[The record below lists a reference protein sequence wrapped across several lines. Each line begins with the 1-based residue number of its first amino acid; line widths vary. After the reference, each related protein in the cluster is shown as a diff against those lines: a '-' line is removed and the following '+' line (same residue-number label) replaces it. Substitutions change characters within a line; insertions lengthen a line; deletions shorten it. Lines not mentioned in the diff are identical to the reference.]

1 MVKSLNRSLWR
12 HIRIHATPF
21 VHPSCDFGFK
31 LILRDSHVTAV
42 IAEYISSGSFCE
54 NDELTCVIYIELNKN
69 KLPYANTIRAVH
81 DLFKVSRITI
91 SSDPFRGFVFVFWP
105 LI

>member
-1 MVKSLNRSLWR
+1 MVQSLNQSLQL

-21 VHPSCDFGFK
+21 VLPSSDFGLK

-42 IAEYISSGSFCE
+42 IAEYINNGSFCE
-54 NDELTCVIYIELNKN
+54 SDDLPYVIYIELNKN

-91 SSDPFRGFVFVFWP
+91 SSDPFRDFVFAFWP